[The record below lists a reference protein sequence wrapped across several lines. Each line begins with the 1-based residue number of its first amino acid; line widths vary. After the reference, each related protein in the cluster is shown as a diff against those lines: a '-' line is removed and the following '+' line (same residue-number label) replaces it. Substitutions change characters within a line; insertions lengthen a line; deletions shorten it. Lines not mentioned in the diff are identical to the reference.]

1 MENAVMATQILANLG
16 LFFTGIGILWFVDVY
31 KKKK

>member
-1 MENAVMATQILANLG
+1 MEKALLATQILSNLG
-16 LFFTGIGILWFVDVY
+16 MFFTGIGILWFVDVY